1 MILHKCFFIYFCKK
15 NKIMKKRILL
25 CLLSLLVCTL
35 NDAKTTETNNF
46 LSYKNIIRV
55 DLLIKYIDPSDE
67 LPKPSRT
74 PIKGPSIG
82 LCDNTLYL
90 FGQFN
95 NIVLRLVD
103 NDIAIYS
110 MEIPAGANEVELPAD
125 MQGIYELQLDDGK
138 YIYYCEIEIE

>member
-1 MILHKCFFIYFCKK
+1 
-15 NKIMKKRILL
+15 MKKRILL

-110 MEIPAGANEVELPAD
+110 MDIPAGANEVELPSVVEVVLLTVRKEKIKDKKATAP
-125 MQGIYELQLDDGK
+125 
-138 YIYYCEIEIE
+138 YIKNILKRCYL

>member
-1 MILHKCFFIYFCKK
+1 MLFHIFLQK

-103 NDIAIYS
+103 NDIS
-110 MEIPAGANEVELPAD
+110 VVEVVLLTVRKEKIKDKKATAP
-125 MQGIYELQLDDGK
+125 
-138 YIYYCEIEIE
+138 YIKNILKRCYL

>member
-110 MEIPAGANEVELPAD
+110 MEIPCC
-125 MQGIYELQLDDGK
+125 
-138 YIYYCEIEIE
+138 YISSGTACLYNLCAKQN

>member
-1 MILHKCFFIYFCKK
+1 MLFHIFLQK

-110 MEIPAGANEVELPAD
+110 VVEVVLLTVRKEKIKDKKATAP
-125 MQGIYELQLDDGK
+125 
-138 YIYYCEIEIE
+138 YIKNILKRCYL